1 MVDLTRR
8 EAITYLNIPEKH
20 FDNYVKSSNEIAHYK
35 KSNRYCFTKNE
46 LDRWKDLRD
55 SRTVYLSM
63 EEYQKC
69 FILAIQMAYTKK
81 PSAGTGIRGV
91 RSEMQVADDW
101 ILGIMAEFALKKFLK
116 EKYQIEIELD
126 TEPHPKEGITA
137 QDVVTVNG
145 KMPNLKVA
153 MKASKEKNCW
163 IVLDPLE
170 YNDSRRSSDVYFFAR
185 VVLPSDHLF
194 RILREHSFFD
204 VARKKLSTRVTK
216 QEQEIS
222 KIAQSIGQKEL
233 EKENLG
239 KQYKELSAGSEK
251 NKIKE
256 KIKATKDEIEKL
268 EKEIKRSTVFRNI
281 LPFDERIPVWLCG
294 YTRHADFRMGRS
306 IPGQQFDGDRFL
318 KSVAEMKNLDAD
330 WKVFVNELQ

>member
-8 EAITYLNIPEKH
+8 EAIAYLNIREKH

-35 KSNRYCFTKNE
+35 KSNRYYFTKNE

-137 QDVVTVNG
+137 QVVVTVNG
-145 KMPNLKVA
+145 KIPNLKVA

-170 YNDSRRSSDVYFFAR
+170 YNDSRRSSDVHRANCSTSSQLLQYFFSFTENAFTITQQQ
-185 VVLPSDHLF
+185 VIKIKTFKNLETFSSFVDIYKF
-194 RILREHSFFD
+194 IGREH
-204 VARKKLSTRVTK
+204 
-216 QEQEIS
+216 I
-222 KIAQSIGQKEL
+222 
-233 EKENLG
+233 
-239 KQYKELSAGSEK
+239 
-251 NKIKE
+251 
-256 KIKATKDEIEKL
+256 
-268 EKEIKRSTVFRNI
+268 
-281 LPFDERIPVWLCG
+281 
-294 YTRHADFRMGRS
+294 
-306 IPGQQFDGDRFL
+306 
-318 KSVAEMKNLDAD
+318 
-330 WKVFVNELQ
+330 